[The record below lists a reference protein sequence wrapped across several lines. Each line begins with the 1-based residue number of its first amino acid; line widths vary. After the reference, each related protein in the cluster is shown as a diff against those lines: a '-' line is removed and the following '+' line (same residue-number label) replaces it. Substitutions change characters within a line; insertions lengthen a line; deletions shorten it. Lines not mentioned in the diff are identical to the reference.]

1 MFGKVTQK
9 VIVVEPYLKAPEID
23 SGDVRKLTGCRRSI
37 VSGLHSALDPGGSD
51 DTADKGGDSRGRYG
65 WPEVM
70 HCQAVGT
77 IVGIIYS
84 A

>member
-37 VSGLHSALDPGGSD
+37 VSGLHSALDPG
-51 DTADKGGDSRGRYG
+51 
-65 WPEVM
+65 EVM
-70 HCQAVGT
+70 TQQIKEVTLGGGMAGRR
-77 IVGIIYS
+77 
-84 A
+84 